1 MFVFLTRL
9 GRLAVGIPVVIAVTA
24 VLGFNTI
31 IEVPVAHHQNGTQL
45 ACTVSS
51 AGVGKQLTIT
61 GSGYAPNTGYL
72 VDITWPAGNTS
83 GQSTTTDASG
93 HLGAW
98 TYAYYAGNYSVAIAT
113 MGSHSTTVARCST
126 SVA

>member
-31 IEVPVAHHQNGTQL
+31 TGVPVAHHQNAAQL
-45 ACTVSS
+45 ACAVSS
-51 AGVGKQLTIT
+51 AGVGKQLTVT

-72 VDITWPAGNTS
+72 VQITWPAGNVS

-93 HLGAW
+93 HLSAW
-98 TYAYYAGNYSVAIAT
+98 NYAYYAGTYSVGIAT
-113 MGSHSTTVARCST
+113 MGSRSTTVARCS
-126 SVA
+126 